1 MYKNMPMI
9 NIKFDD
15 REVKDEKITDLSNAI
30 IKIVQEATE
39 IPEVFVYADSPRI
52 KIGVAPIEIF
62 VEMSA
67 SKVPD
72 RDELFEEIR
81 SNLANWKKENS
92 FEYPITITLTPM
104 DWKFEVG
111 I

>member
-1 MYKNMPMI
+1 MPMI

-15 REVKDEKITDLSNAI
+15 REVKDDKITELSNAI
-30 IKIVQEATE
+30 IKIVQEATG

-52 KIGVAPIEIF
+52 KIGVAPIEVF

-72 RDELFEEIR
+72 RDTLFEAIKTK
-81 SNLANWKKENS
+81 LAEWKKENN
-92 FEYPITITLTPM
+92 FEHPITVTLTPM